1 MSDAPQPDT
10 KIQLLA
16 MYIEQ
21 GDLNRFFK
29 TLKSF
34 FSNIPYHIGKRNEA
48 HFQDVVYCI
57 SEALSLE
64 VQAEYLTSNGRID
77 LVIGTKTTI
86 YVMEF
91 KVDKSA
97 KTALEQISQKN
108 YTIPFET
115 DGRKI
120 VKVGASFSSETGTLE
135 EWQCE

>member
-1 MSDAPQPDT
+1 
-10 KIQLLA
+10 

-29 TLKSF
+29 TLKSS
-34 FSNIPYHIGKRNEA
+34 FSNIPYHIGKRNED

-108 YTIPFET
+108 HTIPFET

-120 VKVGASFSSETGTLE
+120 VKVGASYSSETGTLE